1 MRLRGNDG
9 GSYIDALVLD
19 MSINVE
25 QQLLVIQFLLHF
37 LIILG

>member
-19 MSINVE
+19 MSINGAATFSDTVS
-25 QQLLVIQFLLHF
+25 LNF

>member
-1 MRLRGNDG
+1 MRFRGNDG

-19 MSINVE
+19 MSINGATT
-25 QQLLVIQFLLHF
+25 LVIQFLLNF